1 MFEKLYLGDSLKI
14 MSEFEDN
21 SIDLI
26 ITDPP
31 YLISEFGLK
40 RIDNR
45 QSSGLLGDKKLEFQD
60 FPDISN
66 YINILYKIL
75 KNDSHAYI
83 MCNHKQLPIFF
94 NAIENS
100 DFNFCQLLTWEKTN
114 NQILTNFYLL
124 KNEFIFLLSKGYKEI
139 NNKKFPTV
147 IRAEIKYFNRGY
159 EKKHHITEKPI
170 RLMEIFIE
178 ASSKEN
184 DVVLDWFMGSGTTG
198 IAAKRNN
205 RKFIGIEIDKK
216 YFDIAEKRINE
227 YQGILI

>member
-31 YLISEFGLK
+31 YAINKIGLASINDRK
-40 RIDNR
+40 
-45 QSSGLLGDKKLEFQD
+45 SSGLLGDKKLEFQD

-66 YINILYKIL
+66 YINILYRIL
-75 KNDSHAYI
+75 KNNSHAYI

-94 NAIENS
+94 NAIKNS

-124 KNEFIFLLSKGYKEI
+124 KNEFVFFLSKGFKEI

-147 IRAEIKYFNRGY
+147 IRTEIKFVNRGE

-170 RLMEIFIE
+170 RLMEIFVE

-184 DVVLDWFMGSGTTG
+184 DVVLDCFMGSGTTG

-205 RKFIGIEIDKK
+205 RKFIGIEINKK
-216 YFDIAEKRINE
+216 YFDIAKKRINE

>member
-31 YLISEFGLK
+31 YLLSAGGGGIYGK
-40 RIDNR
+40 RNKNNVMKLAQEKKIFEDNPNFKDYID
-45 QSSGLLGDKKLEFQD
+45 
-60 FPDISN
+60 
-66 YINILYKIL
+66 ILYRIL
-75 KNDSHAYI
+75 KNNSHAYI
-83 MCNHKQLPIFF
+83 MINNSNLKEYLEEIEKSKFQL
-94 NAIENS
+94 
-100 DFNFCQLLTWEKTN
+100 CQILIWEKSTK
-114 NQILTNFYLL
+114 ILNPYFMLKHEYILL
-124 KNEFIFLLSKGYKEI
+124 LRKGYKNI
-139 NNKKFPTV
+139 NNYDYSSV
-147 IRAEIKYFNRGY
+147 IKIPMI
-159 EKKHHITEKPI
+159 KKHHITEKPI

-178 ASSKEN
+178 ASSKKN
-184 DVVLDWFMGSGTTG
+184 DVVLDCFMGSGTTG

>member
-1 MFEKLYLGDSLKI
+1 M
-14 MSEFEDN
+14 
-21 SIDLI
+21 
-26 ITDPP
+26 
-31 YLISEFGLK
+31 
-40 RIDNR
+40 
-45 QSSGLLGDKKLEFQD
+45 LGDKKLEFQD

-114 NQILTNFYLL
+114 NQLLTNYYLL

-139 NNKKFPTV
+139 NNK
-147 IRAEIKYFNRGY
+147 
-159 EKKHHITEKPI
+159 
-170 RLMEIFIE
+170 
-178 ASSKEN
+178 
-184 DVVLDWFMGSGTTG
+184 
-198 IAAKRNN
+198 
-205 RKFIGIEIDKK
+205 KFIGIEIDKK